1 MNSPTSVQELLEAF
15 EKLSPSNQAW
25 LLAKLQQQQ
34 QNQQFQEKII
44 TVVPSTQEADVKDN
58 PWVKL
63 AGKYQDDPD
72 YDEVLAYIEQ
82 YRQELD
88 TEMEVNDRQIEAEV

>member
-1 MNSPTSVQELLEAF
+1 MNPPTSVQDLLEAF

-25 LLAKLQQQQ
+25 LLTKLQQQ
-34 QNQQFQEKII
+34 QNQQFQEKIS
-44 TVVPSTQEADVKDN
+44 TVVPSTQEVDVEDN
-58 PWVKL
+58 PWVRL

>member
-1 MNSPTSVQELLEAF
+1 MNPPTSVQDLLEAF

-34 QNQQFQEKII
+34 NQKFQEKIS
-44 TVVPSTQEADVKDN
+44 TVVPSTQEVDVEDN
-58 PWVKL
+58 PWVRL